1 MGFAPSRWYSAFFVS
16 PEEDG
21 IALNADAED
30 DYDANDERIIE
41 LVGNGIARFETD
53 LQVVKLDR
61 DGDPLDVMPQ
71 GQVGEVWVASES
83 KTIGYFKEVALTE
96 TAFHAR
102 LPDGT
107 RPTTHYLRTGDLGFI
122 SKENGEL
129 FICGRQKDMIISQER
144 TITPKTLK

>member
-1 MGFAPSRWYSAFFVS
+1 MLMTSVLSSWLEMV
-16 PEEDG
+16 
-21 IALNADAED
+21 
-30 DYDANDERIIE
+30 
-41 LVGNGIARFETD
+41 ARFETD

-71 GQVGEVWVASES
+71 GQVGEVLGCGES

-107 RPTTHYLRTGDLGFI
+107 RPTTHYLRTGDLVSFRRRTG
-122 SKENGEL
+122 SSSLWPAERHDHPRWKEPL
-129 FICGRQKDMIISQER
+129 LRR
-144 TITPKTLK
+144 P

>member
-1 MGFAPSRWYSAFFVS
+1 MVQRFLRKPL
-16 PEEDG
+16 EEDG

-83 KTIGYFKEVALTE
+83 KTIGYFKK
-96 TAFHAR
+96 R
-102 LPDGT
+102 LPSPRPLFT
-107 RPTTHYLRTGDLGFI
+107 RVSQTARVQRPITCAPVTWVSFRRRTGSSSFVA
-122 SKENGEL
+122 
-129 FICGRQKDMIISQER
+129 GR
-144 TITPKTLK
+144 KT